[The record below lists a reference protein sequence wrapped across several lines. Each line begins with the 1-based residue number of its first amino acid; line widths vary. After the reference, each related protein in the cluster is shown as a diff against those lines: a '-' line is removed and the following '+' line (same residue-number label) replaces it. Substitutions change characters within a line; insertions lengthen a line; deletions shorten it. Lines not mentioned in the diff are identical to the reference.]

1 MNSKQ
6 RLYSHCLSQ
15 LGHGPSWATDSGMSA
30 QKCSEEILYVSVEE
44 IEAQREEACPRLHR
58 GLKARVFAIWPTA
71 FSDLSTVA

>member
-1 MNSKQ
+1 
-6 RLYSHCLSQ
+6 
-15 LGHGPSWATDSGMSA
+15 MSA